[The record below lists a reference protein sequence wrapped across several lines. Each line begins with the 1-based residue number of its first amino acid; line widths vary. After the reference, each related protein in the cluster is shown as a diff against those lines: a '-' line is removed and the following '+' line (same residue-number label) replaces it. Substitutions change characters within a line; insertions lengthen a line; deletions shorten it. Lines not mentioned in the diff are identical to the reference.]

1 MSGLSQDWHLDKKVP
16 LAMIFAIAAQFAGVI
31 WVASSMNERLLQVE
45 TKIGTFAL
53 QASNDRQE
61 LMQQSEEIAVL
72 ASQMRNTNET
82 IRQLRDEVR
91 VTNEL
96 LRQML
101 TRDPRRNEQ

>member
-1 MSGLSQDWHLDKKVP
+1 MAIKENWHLDKKVP
-16 LAMIFAIAAQFAGVI
+16 LALIFAMAMQLVGVV
-31 WVASSMNERLLQVE
+31 WVASSINERLLQLEAQTSV
-45 TKIGTFAL
+45 FAS
-53 QASNDRQE
+53 QARNDRAE

-101 TRDPRRNEQ
+101 TRDPRGGQ